1 MHKFKD
7 LKVWQKAVDL
17 ATLTYQTTKRFPGEE
32 RYGLTSQIN
41 LSVISIASNIAE
53 GAGRNSKK
61 EFLNFLSIAAG
72 SSYELETQV
81 LIAYN
86 LKYLPKEN
94 LDPLVLSIEE
104 IQKMIY
110 ALQKSLS
117 D

>member
-41 LSVISIASNIAE
+41 RSVISIASNIAE

-72 SSYELETQV
+72 SSYELETQL
-81 LIAYN
+81 LIAWN
-86 LKYLPKEN
+86 IKYLPQED
-94 LDPLVLSIEE
+94 LDRLASLIEE
-104 IQKMIY
+104 IPKMIF
-110 ALQKSLS
+110 ALQKSLT
-117 D
+117 

>member
-17 ATLTYQTTKRFPGEE
+17 AALTYQTTKPFPGEE
-32 RYGLTSQIN
+32 WYGLTSQIN
-41 LSVISIASNIAE
+41 RSVISIASNIAE

-61 EFLNFLSIAAG
+61 EFVNFLSIAAG
-72 SSYELETQV
+72 SSYELETHV
-81 LIAYN
+81 LIPYN
-86 LKYLPKEN
+86 LKYLVKDD